1 MMNKSS
7 TTLITSL
14 MAGLL
19 MATTAGAYDGHKGKR
34 DSAERP
40 SSISRDAFVEK
51 SGAHFDKLDANSDG
65 VVTLAE
71 VEAAFADKSERWAK
85 ASKRHFAKMDVNNEG
100 QVTREAA
107 LAQAAARFDAMDT
120 DGNSELSREE
130 MQAHRA
136 AMKEKHA
143 EWRAK
148 REEGGKGKGKSK
160 AGREG

>member
-19 MATTAGAYDGHKGKR
+19 MTTTAGAYDGHKGKR
-34 DSAERP
+34 DGAERP
-40 SSISRDAFVEK
+40 SSITRDAFVEK
-51 SGAHFDKLDANSDG
+51 SGAQFDKLDANGDG
-65 VVTLAE
+65 IITQAE

-100 QVTREAA
+100 QVSRDAA
-107 LAQAAARFDAMDT
+107 LAQATARFDAMDT
-120 DGNSELSREE
+120 DGNSELSQDE
-130 MQAHRA
+130 MKAHRA

-148 REEGGKGKGKSK
+148 RDAGGKGKSK
-160 AGREG
+160 AERES